1 MRSRKWECHCKAHS
15 CLKHS
20 TISHYST
27 EKCTGRACIDLQSS
41 TPKRRQRQE
50 PIPQWRARRKTQGRI
65 KLVGNRNGLSHRSI
79 WPRETTKQKVEKRS
93 NRGKQQSHPLTN
105 KLKKRSKIK
114 FKLSWIELKRISR
127 VSQNSIFYFLNIA
140 LYICHWKHHFKRDLY
155 LDQAFL
161 LTMGAFKRPW
171 ANMMPWSWLKR

>member
-65 KLVGNRNGLSHRSI
+65 KLVGNRNGLSRRSI

-127 VSQNSIFYFLNIA
+127 VSLKTSL
-140 LYICHWKHHFKRDLY
+140 
-155 LDQAFL
+155 QAFL